1 MKNQSRKKYVVR
13 WSTRKK
19 EEGKEM
25 EEIRREE
32 ILYLDNE
39 AKETKTSIIKNR
51 CKNFTKLEGAQ
62 REERFEG
69 GKELYTW
76 EQSKGG

>member
-1 MKNQSRKKYVVR
+1 MRNQSRKKYVVR

-19 EEGKEM
+19 EGGKER

-39 AKETKTSIIKNR
+39 AKEMKTSIIKNR
-51 CKNFTKLEGAQ
+51 CKNFMKLEGAQ
-62 REERFEG
+62 REEMFEG
-69 GKELYTW
+69 GKELYIW
-76 EQSKGG
+76 KQSKGG